1 MAQSILFKNARL
13 IDSITDRPREGASI
27 LVKGERIAAVET
39 GTIPEPAG
47 ADIID
52 LKGQTVVPGPIDTH
66 VHATFMDKECLRL
79 FLAAGVTT
87 ARDVG
92 GKLEKVLQLRSDLNS
107 GKQLGPRLFVLG
119 PLLDGTDESFPHGGS
134 LGEMLDSVPSV
145 EGCPR
150 RLAIYSRR
158 GWTV

>member
-13 IDSITDRPREGASI
+13 IDSINDRPREGASI

-47 ADIID
+47 ADVID
-52 LKGQTVVPGPIDTH
+52 LNGQTVVPGLIDTH
-66 VHATFMDKECLRL
+66 VHATLVDKEGLPL

-92 GKLEKVLQLRSDLNS
+92 GKLKRFYSSD
-107 GKQLGPRLFVLG
+107 P
-119 PLLDGTDESFPHGGS
+119 
-134 LGEMLDSVPSV
+134 
-145 EGCPR
+145 
-150 RLAIYSRR
+150 I
-158 GWTV
+158 